1 MPETIR
7 ILFGTAPISEWSKE
21 TQEKFLAVLEE
32 YHVKDLDTAHL
43 YSESEKALGELD
55 APKKFIIHTKAP
67 GFSPGCLTKDNV
79 LAASK
84 KSLEELGTDTVE
96 TYFLHSPDTET
107 PIEET
112 IEAMQELYAAG
123 KYKHFG
129 LSNFP
134 VTEVEKIYDYCKS
147 KDYVLP
153 TVYQGNYNP
162 VARHTEEDLFPVLRK
177 LGIRFYAY
185 SPLAGG
191 FLVRSAEAIEKA
203 DEGRFDKSTFVG
215 EMYHKLYNRPALV
228 KALTEWESIAKEA
241 GVSKAALAYRWVTFN
256 SILKPEFEDGIIL
269 GGSKPA
275 QLEETLKAIQD
286 GPLKPEIAKKID
298 SVWEA
303 VKHEAPIDNFKF

>member
-7 ILFGTAPISEWSKE
+7 ILFGTHPISGWS
-21 TQEKFLAVLEE
+21 QEAQQKFLAVLQE
-32 YHVKDLDTAHL
+32 YHVKDIDTAHL
-43 YSESEKALGELD
+43 YPESEKALGKLG
-55 APKKFIIHTKAP
+55 APEKFIIHTKAP
-67 GFSPGCLTKDNV
+67 GFSPGCLTRENV
-79 LAASK
+79 LAAAK
-84 KSLEELGTDTVE
+84 KSLEDLGTDSVE
-96 TYFLHSPDTET
+96 TYFLHAPDSKT

-112 IEAMQELYAAG
+112 VEAMQELYAAG
-123 KYKHFG
+123 KYKYFG

-134 VTEVEKIYDYCKS
+134 AAEVQKIYDYCKS

-162 VARHTEEDLFPVLRK
+162 VARHTEVDLFPVLRK

-191 FLVRSAEAIEKA
+191 FLVRTPEAIEKA
-203 DEGRFDKSTFVG
+203 DEGRFDKNTRGG

-228 KALTEWESIAKEA
+228 KALTEWEAIANEA

-256 SILKPEFEDGIIL
+256 SILRPEYGDGIIL
-269 GGSKPA
+269 GGSRPA
-275 QLEETLKAIQD
+275 QLEQTLQALHE

-303 VKHEAPIDNFKF
+303 VKHEAPIDNFTQ

>member
-7 ILFGTAPISEWSKE
+7 ILFGTHPISEWSKE
-21 TQEKFLAVLEE
+21 TQEEFLAVLQEH
-32 YHVKDLDTAHL
+32 HVKDIDTACN
-43 YSESEKALGELD
+43 YPGSEKALGDLG
-55 APKKFIIHTKAP
+55 APKNFIIHTKAP
-67 GFSPGCLTKDNV
+67 GFSPGCLSKDKV

-84 KSLEELGTDTVE
+84 KSLEELGTNSVE
-96 TYFLHSPDTET
+96 TYFLHSPDSET

-112 IEAMQELYAAG
+112 TEAMQELYAAG
-123 KYKHFG
+123 KYKYFG

-134 VTEVEKIYDYCKS
+134 AAEVQKIYDYCKS

-162 VARHTEEDLFPVLRK
+162 VARHTEADLFPLLRK

-191 FLVRSAEAIEKA
+191 FLVRSPEAIEKA
-203 DEGRFDKSTFVG
+203 DEGRFDKTTRVG
-215 EMYHKLYNRPALV
+215 EMYHKLYNRPALI
-228 KALTEWESIAKEA
+228 KALTEWEAISKEA

-256 SILKPEFEDGIIL
+256 SILKPEYEDGIIL
-269 GGSKPA
+269 GGSRPA
-275 QLEETLKAIQD
+275 QLEETLKALQE
-286 GPLKPEIAKKID
+286 GPLKPEIAEKID
-298 SVWEA
+298 LVWEA